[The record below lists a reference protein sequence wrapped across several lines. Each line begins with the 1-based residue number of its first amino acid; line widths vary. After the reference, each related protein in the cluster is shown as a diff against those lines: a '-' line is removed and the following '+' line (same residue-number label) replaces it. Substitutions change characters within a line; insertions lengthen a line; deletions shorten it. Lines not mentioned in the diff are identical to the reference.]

1 MSRQYSSPHGFTLV
15 ELIVVMV
22 LLGIL
27 SVTLLPRFLSGAGT
41 SEYQYRDQALAVLRR
56 VQIEAMQCTDP
67 VFCAGRSLQLNSSA
81 LGSSADCR
89 NDATHLC
96 IASRDNVTLTA
107 NFSQL
112 SFDALGRPQGCAVA
126 TPACTLTITGNT
138 SLQICLESEGY
149 IRPC

>member
-1 MSRQYSSPHGFTLV
+1 MIRQYVSLKGFTLV

-41 SEYQYRDQALAVLRR
+41 SEYHYRDQALALLRR
-56 VQIEAMQCTDP
+56 VQIQAMQCTDAT
-67 VFCAGRSLQLNSSA
+67 FCPGSVLQLSSSA
-81 LGSSADCR
+81 IGTSADCR

-96 IASRDNVTLTA
+96 IASRDVVTLSA

-112 SFDALGRPQGCAVA
+112 SFDALGRPQGCAAA
-126 TPACTLTITGNT
+126 TPACTLTITGSN